1 MQRLFIVVPVYAF
14 VVIVLPARP
23 EVRDLMEPL
32 LRVDPTLA
40 LYVAVAALGLS
51 GLGLWL
57 FRREP
62 NGLLFRRNTWQMRI
76 AFMGLIGLFFAA
88 VFHVFERMSGQYST
102 LMTLILLPIAFM
114 AAEGVYELFQQMR
127 KRES

>member
-62 NGLLFRRNTWQMRI
+62 NGLLFRRNIWQMRI

-114 AAEGVYELFQQMR
+114 AAEGVYELFQKMR

>member
-62 NGLLFRRNTWQMRI
+62 NGLLFRRNIWQMRI

>member
-1 MQRLFIVVPVYAF
+1 MQRLFIVLPVYAF
-14 VVIVLPARP
+14 VAIFLPARP

-40 LYVAVAALGLS
+40 LYVSIAALALS

-62 NGLLFRRNTWQMRI
+62 NGLMFRHNTWPVRV
-76 AFMGLIGLFFAA
+76 AFMGLVGIFFAA

-114 AAEGVYELFQQMR
+114 AAEGVYELFQLMR
-127 KRES
+127 KRER

>member
-14 VVIVLPARP
+14 VAIFLPARP
-23 EVRDLMEPL
+23 EVRELMEPL
-32 LRVDPTLA
+32 LRIDPTLA
-40 LYVAVAALGLS
+40 MYISVAALSLS

-62 NGLLFRRNTWQMRI
+62 NGLLFRRNTWPMRI
-76 AFMGLIGLFFAA
+76 AFMGLVGIFFAA

-102 LMTLILLPIAFM
+102 LMTLFLLPIAFM

-127 KRES
+127 KRVD